1 MAEMD
6 QGIKRLLQSHPAD
19 ILALALPG
27 VEYVEPMPTEM
38 ATEPQLL
45 MDTLFRVRYEGV
57 ECAVNVEA
65 QLYPDTTMPRRCFE
79 YGSRVSVVTGL
90 PALSV
95 VLWLERRG
103 VVPKPPYEMRA
114 GSWLQATWQF
124 INLEVYDLPAR
135 DILAVG
141 RSGLLPLVPF
151 MRESDLTV
159 IESAARLVKER
170 SAPVEASELASLLA
184 VFGSR
189 RYGNDAMRALIWR
202 LFMSTEVLDT
212 SPLYREWVEKA
223 QAEGMAQGMAQGI
236 AQGIAEGEAQGEAQ
250 GLRES
255 IQAVLESRFQTLDDE
270 MLALIAAADL
280 STLRAAVRHVAL
292 DSLDE
297 ARARLSQRPE

>member
-6 QGIKRLLQSHPAD
+6 QGIKRLLQSHPAE

-27 VEYVEPMPTEM
+27 VEYLEPMPAEV

-57 ECAVNVEA
+57 VCAVNVEA
-65 QLYPDTTMPRRCFE
+65 QLYPDPTMPRRCFE

-103 VVPKPPYEMRA
+103 AIPAPPYEMRV

-124 INLEVYDLPAR
+124 TNIEVYDLPAR
-135 DILAVG
+135 DILAAG
-141 RSGLLPLVPF
+141 QPGLLPLVPF

-159 IESAARLVKER
+159 IESAARIVKEK

-189 RYGNDAMRALIWR
+189 RFGNDAMRALIRR

-236 AQGIAEGEAQGEAQ
+236 AEGREEGIAEGEAQG
-250 GLRES
+250 LREA
-255 IQAVLESRFQTLDDE
+255 IQAMLESRFQTLDEDL
-270 MLALIAAADL
+270 LALIAAADL
-280 STLRAAVRHVAL
+280 PTLRAAVRHVAL

-297 ARARLSQRPE
+297 ARAHLSQRPE

>member
-6 QGIKRLLQSHPAD
+6 QGIKRLLQTHPAD

-27 VEYVEPMPTEM
+27 VEYVEPMPAEV

-65 QLYPDTTMPRRCFE
+65 QLYPDPTMPRRCFE
-79 YGSRVSVVTGL
+79 YGSRVSVVSGL

-103 VVPKPPYEMRA
+103 AVPKPPYEMRV

-124 INLEVYDLPAR
+124 INIEMYELSAREALENAHP
-135 DILAVG
+135 
-141 RSGLLPLVPF
+141 GLLPLVPF

-159 IESAARLVKER
+159 IESAARIVKER
-170 SAPVEASELASLLA
+170 SAPAEASELASLLA

-189 RYGNDAMRALIWR
+189 RYGNDAMRALIRR

-223 QAEGMAQGMAQGI
+223 QAEGEAKGM
-236 AQGIAEGEAQGEAQ
+236 AEGEAKGMAEGEAK

-255 IQAVLESRFQTLDDE
+255 VRTVLEARFQTVDAE
-270 MLALIAAADL
+270 LIAAITAADTA
-280 STLRAAVRHVAL
+280 TLRDALRYVAL
-292 DSLDE
+292 DSVDE
-297 ARARLSQRPE
+297 IRDRLRRRPE

>member
-27 VEYVEPMPTEM
+27 VEYLEQLPAEVIS
-38 ATEPQLL
+38 EPQLL
-45 MDTLFRVRYEGV
+45 MDTVFRVRYEGV

-65 QLYPDTTMPRRCFE
+65 QLYPDPTMPRRCFE

-95 VLWLERRG
+95 VVWLERRG
-103 VVPKPPYEMRA
+103 AVPKPPYEMRA

-124 INLEVYDLPAR
+124 INIEVYELPAS
-135 DILAVG
+135 DMLKIG
-141 RSGLLPLVPF
+141 HPGLLPLVPF
-151 MRESDLTV
+151 MRESDLNV
-159 IESAARLVKER
+159 IESAARIVKER
-170 SAPVEASELASLLA
+170 SAPGEASELASLLA
-184 VFGSR
+184 VFGAR
-189 RYGNDAMRALIWR
+189 RHGNDAMRALIRR

-223 QAEGMAQGMAQGI
+223 QAEGMAKGMAEGE
-236 AQGIAEGEAQGEAQ
+236 ARGEAQGEAQ

-255 IQAVLESRFQTLDDE
+255 IQAVLESRFQTLDE
-270 MLALIAAADL
+270 ELLALIAAADVP
-280 STLRAAVRHVAL
+280 TLRAAVRHVAL

-297 ARARLSQRPE
+297 ARTRLSQHPE